1 MKKSIQQ
8 HFEEPEII
16 LSKKEKVLEF
26 VASALCFLLL
36 LAFFLKVIFF

>member
-16 LSKKEKVLEF
+16 LTNKEKVLEF
-26 VASALCFLLL
+26 VATAMCFLLL
-36 LAFFLKVIFF
+36 LACFLKVIFF